1 MPVVKWHSRIRSTS
15 GDLAIRDGRGW
26 TMEDGHLTEIK
37 LYPIS
42 LGMTEKRPQK
52 GVPVLTGDE
61 NVLSYL
67 AELSK
72 PYGTEMEIKRRRR
85 NDQTLK
91 KIEGERI
98 WKRERVKNP
107 ERN

>member
-1 MPVVKWHSRIRSTS
+1 MDARSKNGTAGYGVLPEIWLS
-15 GDLAIRDGRGW
+15 VMAGW
-26 TMEDGHLTEIK
+26 AMEDGHLTEIK

-72 PYGTEMEIKRRRR
+72 PYGTEMEIKDGVGTIR
-85 NDQTLK
+85 L
-91 KIEGERI
+91 
-98 WKRERVKNP
+98 
-107 ERN
+107 

>member
-1 MPVVKWHSRIRSTS
+1 M
-15 GDLAIRDGRGW
+15 AGW

-42 LGMTEKRPQK
+42 LGMKKKAAK

-72 PYGTEMEIKRRRR
+72 PYGTGDG
-85 NDQTLK
+85 N
-91 KIEGERI
+91 
-98 WKRERVKNP
+98 
-107 ERN
+107 

>member
-1 MPVVKWHSRIRSTS
+1 MALRSS
-15 GDLAIRDGRGW
+15 GTDAQFLRN
-26 TMEDGHLTEIK
+26 MQTEIK

-72 PYGTEMEIKRRRR
+72 PYGTEMEIKDGVGTIR
-85 NDQTLK
+85 L
-91 KIEGERI
+91 
-98 WKRERVKNP
+98 
-107 ERN
+107 